1 MSRRTPVSLWNL
13 RQLDGLRRWLY
24 RRPEDQKLIWFQKNQ
39 WSFDLLIFCKGAASH
54 QGSRKFRAV
63 AVARSL
69 AVVIAACAMVTTVA
83 AQEAR
88 RYINPRT
95 AADATLPPFSGAVQ
109 VGNTLYLSGDIGLE
123 AGNKVPATAEEEA
136 RLLMESIQRTLKT
149 AGYTMDDLVTVT
161 VYCSD
166 VKHYVAFNNVYR
178 TYFKKE
184 FPARAFIGAGTLLY
198 NARFEMQ
205 GIAVKR

>member
-1 MSRRTPVSLWNL
+1 MFRTRVAVL
-13 RQLDGLRRWLY
+13 
-24 RRPEDQKLIWFQKNQ
+24 
-39 WSFDLLIFCKGAASH
+39 
-54 QGSRKFRAV
+54 AV
-63 AVARSL
+63 ASLPFVA
-69 AVVIAACAMVTTVA
+69 APA

-88 RYINPRT
+88 RYIEPRT

-109 VGNTLYLSGDIGLE
+109 VGNTLYLSGDIGVD
-123 AGNKVPATAEEEA
+123 ANNKVPNTAEEEA
-136 RLLMESIQRTLKT
+136 KLLMESIQQTLKS
-149 AGYTMDDLVTVT
+149 AGFTMDDLVTVT

-166 VKHYVAFNNVYR
+166 VKHYDAFNKVYR

-184 FPARAFIGAGTLLY
+184 VPARAFIGAGTLLF

>member
-1 MSRRTPVSLWNL
+1 MVRIRF
-13 RQLDGLRRWLY
+13 
-24 RRPEDQKLIWFQKNQ
+24 IA
-39 WSFDLLIFCKGAASH
+39 LLVASI
-54 QGSRKFRAV
+54 GFV
-63 AVARSL
+63 ASAS
-69 AVVIAACAMVTTVA
+69 

-166 VKHYVAFNNVYR
+166 VKHYDAFNKVYR

-184 FPARAFIGAGTLLY
+184 FPARAFLGSGKLLFD
-198 NARFEMQ
+198 ARFEVQ
-205 GIAVKR
+205 GVAVRR